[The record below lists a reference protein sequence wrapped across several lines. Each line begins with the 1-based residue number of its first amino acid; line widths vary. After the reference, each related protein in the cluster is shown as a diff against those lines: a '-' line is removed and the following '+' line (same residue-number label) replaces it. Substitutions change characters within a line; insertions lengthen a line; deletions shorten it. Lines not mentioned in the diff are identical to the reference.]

1 MEEWRDVK
9 GYEGLY
15 QVSNYGKVRHM
26 MFKNN
31 IVEKKQI
38 KLLKL
43 YTNKQ
48 GRVYI
53 SLYKN
58 GHRKN
63 CIVHRLVAG
72 AFLDNPQGLP
82 EVNHIDGNPSN
93 NFVKN
98 LEWCTK
104 KYNAQHAYYNNLTV
118 LRARNESE
126 KKTVIRSDGKI
137 YESIRSCAR
146 EMGVTQ
152 RSINDALQ
160 GRRGVRRIKGY
171 SFNYFE
177 GASQK

>member
-15 QVSNYGKVRHM
+15 QVSNYGKVRCI
-26 MFKNN
+26 MFRNN
-31 IVEKKQI
+31 IIEKKQI
-38 KLLKL
+38 KLLKPQI
-43 YTNKQ
+43 NKQ

-104 KYNAQHAYYNNLTV
+104 KYNAQHAYDNNLTG
-118 LRARNESE
+118 LKARNES
-126 KKTVIRSDGKI
+126 KKKPVIRSDGKI
-137 YESIRSCAR
+137 YESIRGCAR

-152 RSINDALQ
+152 RAINDVLQ
-160 GRRGVRRIKGY
+160 GRHYAHRVKGY
-171 SFNYFE
+171 SFDYYE
-177 GASQK
+177 GASKK